1 MILRFAHMTYK
12 VARRI
17 VITVVG
23 LTVLLLGAIMI
34 VTPGPALVFIPLGLA
49 ILSIE
54 FAWARYWLRK
64 IRDGISSRNSAKR
77 AERAE
82 AHRERVDSDRE

>member
-1 MILRFAHMTYK
+1 MILKFAHMTYK

-17 VITVVG
+17 VITIVG

-34 VTPGPALVFIPLGLA
+34 FTPGPAFVFIPLGLA

-54 FAWARYWLRK
+54 FAWARYWLK
-64 IRDGISSRNSAKR
+64 KVRDGISNRNSQKR
-77 AERAE
+77 ADRAE
-82 AHRERVDSDRE
+82 AHRQRVNPDQ

>member
-23 LTVLLLGAIMI
+23 LTVLLLGAVMI
-34 VTPGPALVFIPLGLA
+34 ITPGPALVFIPLGLA

-54 FAWARYWLRK
+54 FARARYWLRK
-64 IRDGISSRNSAKR
+64 IRDGISNRNSTKR

-82 AHRERVDSDRE
+82 AHRERANSERE

>member
-1 MILRFAHMTYK
+1 MILKFAHMTYK

-54 FAWARYWLRK
+54 FAWARYWLKK
-64 IRDGISSRNSAKR
+64 IRDGISSRNSEKR

-82 AHRERVDSDRE
+82 EHRQRVDPD

>member
-1 MILRFAHMTYK
+1 MILKLAHMTYK

-34 VTPGPALVFIPLGLA
+34 FTPGPAVVFIPLGFA
-49 ILSIE
+49 ILGLE
-54 FAWARYWLRK
+54 FAWARYWLHK
-64 IRDGISSRNSAKR
+64 IREGISGRNSQKR
-77 AERAE
+77 GERAE
-82 AHRERVDSDRE
+82 SHRQRVNPD